1 MALTAVLALLVHG
14 ATSDSAMNR
23 ALKLASGLRG
33 KASLHSTLVTHD
45 CSCPVAVLCCR
56 LSLYAPLPYYYIA
69 PWTTSSARILVF
81 LFSPDGPLHEYHARQ

>member
-1 MALTAVLALLVHG
+1 MPLTAVPALVHG

-56 LSLYAPLPYYYIA
+56 LSLYAFPLPSYYIA
-69 PWTTSSARILVF
+69 PWTILVF
-81 LFSPDGPLHEYHARQ
+81 LFSPDAPLHEYHARQ